1 MTDDNKITDPHDP
14 RLLAELKKKQAAE
27 AKAKAAE
34 ARAHNM
40 GGQGRWPEGTPTEVS
55 KRLAATA
62 NKAKV
67 KYGVQTPR
75 NPFVTAWDANKKVW
89 NIINANQNVRDWK
102 NSSYRSRQEYD
113 KAVKAWTSNPTTE
126 TYNAWQQAGHY
137 LHTDHVNLVK
147 AQQELDAAHAKQPR
161 PAPDQV
167 SHVGSFDFTK
177 AGTGQN
183 QSKVTS
189 NAAGTAYTMDDGSL
203 LVFDKN
209 GNQITV
215 GKNGKPISATDKNGK
230 AIDIPKG
237 FKPPKPGSGAGGN
250 GDGTGGGDAG
260 GSGGGT
266 GDTGGGNTYIT
277 YAGSPTPTTTPEKA
291 KSRVDWAEQYGVQA
305 GMVDT
310 VPELKTLFNNAVAT
324 KMSTA
329 DFTKK
334 FQNTDWYK
342 THNDA
347 WRVAYGTEKTDPASW
362 KHETALARELVLDTA
377 TNTGVKLTDA
387 QVAGLARQALYLSA
401 GSSGR
406 IDASE
411 LKKHIVG
418 TGIITGTTGEALTT
432 INDLKTHGADMGVQ
446 HDDLWYTNAAQN
458 ILHGDGNLNGWKKQ
472 ISDVAKSKY
481 AAFADQID
489 KGQTVK
495 SLASPYINSMAN
507 LLEVPAANIG
517 LSDTTI
523 NKALT
528 NLNADSKP
536 ELQPLWQ
543 FETGLRKDPRWAST
557 KNARDTV
564 DSVTRKILSDFGL
577 VS

>member
-1 MTDDNKITDPHDP
+1 MSDDKKITDPHDP

-27 AKAKAAE
+27 AKAKAAQ
-34 ARAHNM
+34 AKAHNM
-40 GGQGRWPEGTPTEVS
+40 DGKGRWADGTPVEVA
-55 KRLAATA
+55 KNLASAA

-75 NPFVTAWDANKKVW
+75 SPFVSAWDATKKVW
-89 NIINANQNVRDWK
+89 NIVNANQNVRDWK
-102 NSSYRSRQEYD
+102 NSSYRSKQEYD
-113 KAVKAWTSNPTTE
+113 KAVKDWTSNPTTE

-147 AQQELDAAHAKQPR
+147 AQQELDAAHAKEPR

-167 SHVGSFDFTK
+167 SHVGFDFTE
-177 AGTGQN
+177 AGTGQD
-183 QSKVTS
+183 QSKVFT
-189 NAAGTAYTMDDGSL
+189 NKAGTAYKLDNGNVLVFKKDGS
-203 LVFDKN
+203 
-209 GNQITV
+209 QITV
-215 GKNGKPISATDKNGK
+215 DEHGKPIGATDKDGKPISV
-230 AIDIPKG
+230 PKSVTV
-237 FKPPKPGSGAGGN
+237 PAPVPAPKPSSAGTAGN
-250 GDGTGGGDAG
+250 TGGSS
-260 GSGGGT
+260 GS
-266 GDTGGGNTYIT
+266 TGGGNTYVT
-277 YAGSPTPTTTPEKA
+277 YAAPAATTPVEKP
-291 KSRVDWAEQYGVQA
+291 KSRVDWAETYGTQA
-305 GMVDT
+305 ALVDS
-310 VPELKTLFNNAVAT
+310 VPELKTLFNKAVAEQW
-324 KMSTA
+324 SA
-329 DFTKK
+329 AK
-334 FQNTDWYK
+334 FKGLFNNTEWYK

-347 WRVAYGTEKTDPASW
+347 WRVAYGTQKTDPASW
-362 KHETALARELVLDTA
+362 KNETALASELVRSTA
-377 TNTGVKLTDA
+377 TDTGVRLTDN
-387 QVAGLARQALYLSA
+387 QVASLAKQSLFLSA

-406 IDASE
+406 IDTNL
-411 LKKHIVG
+411 LKKHVVG

-432 INDLKTHGADMGVQ
+432 INDLKAHGADMGVQ
-446 HDDLWYTNAAQN
+446 HDDLWYTNAAHN

-507 LLEVPAANIG
+507 LLEIPSGNIS
-517 LSDTTI
+517 LNDHTI

-536 ELQPLWQ
+536 ELQPIWQ
-543 FETGLRKDPRWAST
+543 FETGLRKNPRWAST

-564 DSVTRKILSDFGL
+564 DNVTRKILSDFGL